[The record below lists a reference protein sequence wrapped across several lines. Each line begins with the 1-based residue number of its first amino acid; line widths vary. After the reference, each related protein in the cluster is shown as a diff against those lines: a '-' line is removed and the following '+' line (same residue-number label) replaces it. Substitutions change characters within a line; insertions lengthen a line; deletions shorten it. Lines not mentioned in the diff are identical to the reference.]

1 MKNRRVKIARF
12 HGSPADPKSTV
23 EEAPKVRRQGLNWE
37 GVPFRY
43 VKGPRD
49 ERPYWRT
56 AKRIEKFLG
65 KVHERGTGFSP
76 KQFRDSLQMSKGY
89 AFRWLNWLVD
99 EGIVLHLQR
108 GLYVPN
114 GVQRIWDRRIDLVW
128 RPK

>member
-1 MKNRRVKIARF
+1 MKKDRIKLAPF
-12 HGSPADPKSTV
+12 HGSRTEQKSTV

-56 AKRIEKFLG
+56 AKRIEKFLSTINE
-65 KVHERGTGFSP
+65 KGTGFSP
-76 KQFRDSLQMSKGY
+76 KQFREALKMSKGY
-89 AFRWLNWLVD
+89 SFRWLNWLVA
-99 EGIVLHLQR
+99 EGIVIHVQR
-108 GLYVPN
+108 GLYIPN

-128 RPK
+128 RQ